1 MYNLN
6 ENIRRLR
13 LAHGFNQVAF
23 GNLLGVTKQ
32 CVSNWENDNVLPS
45 VEMVVKMA
53 EIFCVS
59 TDYLLGR
66 AEDATIDVSALT
78 VEQRAHISLLVNDL
92 KGQASA
98 GRKK

>member
-92 KGQASA
+92 KGQALA

>member
-92 KGQASA
+92 KGQAAA